1 VSVSDPRFEQFA
13 EWMRRPSFGS
23 RTKREVELKL
33 FELLYRD
40 RIAAGTVTTGD
51 VAEELAVPRS
61 RARGLL
67 LETRTRLAAEPGA
80 PSREQQLAAFVLQ
93 WPHRGSIERDGER
106 LRVVVDDPFLR
117 DLLQNFAYA
126 RGLAVDLSFSRE
138 IVSLTWPTY
147 VALLR
152 GLAGEKGVDEAL
164 ETFAAE
170 IRAGLREQRDLE
182 RAFRQVE
189 QDAEKTKKT
198 DRFVRYAKFAVQYAL
213 PVVEGVRGLTG

>member
-1 VSVSDPRFEQFA
+1 VTDPRFEQFA

-23 RTKREVELKL
+23 RTKREVELKV

-40 RIAAGTVTTGD
+40 RIVEGTVNVGD
-51 VAEELAVPRS
+51 VAAELAVTRS
-61 RARGLL
+61 RARSLL
-67 LETRTRLAAEPGA
+67 LETRTRLAGEPGA

-93 WPHRGSIERDGER
+93 WPRRGSIERDGER

-147 VALLR
+147 VTLVRA
-152 GLAGEKGVDEAL
+152 LAGEKGVDQAL
-164 ETFAAE
+164 DTFAAE
-170 IRAGLREQRDLE
+170 IRAGLREQHELE
-182 RAFRQVE
+182 RAFRAVE
-189 QDAEKTKKT
+189 QEKATKS
-198 DRFVRYAKFAVQYAL
+198 DRFVRYAKFAVRYAL

>member
-1 VSVSDPRFEQFA
+1 MNDPRFEQLA

-23 RTKREVELKL
+23 RAKREIELKV

-40 RIAAGTVTTGD
+40 RIGEGTVTVGD
-51 VAEELAVPRS
+51 VAEELAVT
-61 RARGLL
+61 RARARSLL

-80 PSREQQLAAFVLQ
+80 PSREQQLTAFVLQ
-93 WPHRGSIERDGER
+93 WPRRGTIERDGER

-117 DLLQNFAYA
+117 DLLQNFAYG

-138 IVSLTWPTY
+138 IVTLTWPTY

-152 GLAGEKGVDEAL
+152 ALAGEKGVDQAL

-182 RAFRQVE
+182 RAFRQLE
-189 QDAEKTKKT
+189 QGRATKTE
-198 DRFVRYAKFAVQYAL
+198 RFVRYARFAVQYAL
-213 PVVEGVRGLTG
+213 PVVEGVRGLVG

>member
-1 VSVSDPRFEQFA
+1 VTDPRFEQFA

-23 RTKREVELKL
+23 RTKREIELKL

-40 RIAAGTVTTGD
+40 RIAEGTVNVGD
-51 VAEELAVPRS
+51 VAAELAVTRS
-61 RARGLL
+61 RARTLL
-67 LETRTRLAAEPGA
+67 LETRTRLAGEPGA

-93 WPHRGSIERDGER
+93 WPRRGSIESNGER

-147 VALLR
+147 VTLVRA
-152 GLAGEKGVDEAL
+152 LAGEKGVDQAL
-164 ETFAAE
+164 DTFAAE
-170 IRAGLREQRDLE
+170 IRAGLREQRELE
-182 RAFRQVE
+182 RAFRAVE
-189 QDAEKTKKT
+189 QERATKS
-198 DRFVRYAKFAVQYAL
+198 DRFLRYAKFAVRYAL

>member
-1 VSVSDPRFEQFA
+1 VTDPRFAQFA

-23 RTKREVELKL
+23 RAKREIELKV

-40 RIAAGTVTTGD
+40 RIAEGTVTVGD
-51 VAEELAVPRS
+51 VAEELAVT
-61 RARGLL
+61 RARARSLL

-80 PSREQQLAAFVLQ
+80 PSREQQLTAFVLQ
-93 WPHRGSIERDGER
+93 WPRRGTIERDGER

-117 DLLQNFAYA
+117 DLLQNFAYG

-138 IVSLTWPTY
+138 IVTLTWPTY

-152 GLAGEKGVDEAL
+152 ALAGEKGVDQAL

-182 RAFRQVE
+182 RAFRKLE
-189 QDAEKTKKT
+189 QERATKT
-198 DRFVRYAKFAVQYAL
+198 DRFVRYARFAVQYAL
-213 PVVEGVRGLTG
+213 PVVEGVRGLVG

>member
-1 VSVSDPRFEQFA
+1 
-13 EWMRRPSFGS
+13 MRRPSFGS
-23 RTKREVELKL
+23 RTKREIELKL
-33 FELLYRD
+33 FELLYRE
-40 RIAAGTVTTGD
+40 RIAEGTVTVGD
-51 VAEELAVPRS
+51 VAEELAVPRT
-61 RARGLL
+61 RARALL

-138 IVSLTWPTY
+138 IVTLTWATY
-147 VALLR
+147 VALVRALS
-152 GLAGEKGVDEAL
+152 GERGVDDAL
-164 ETFAAE
+164 ATFAAE
-170 IRAGLREQRDLE
+170 IRAGLREQRDVE
-182 RAFRQVE
+182 REFRKVE
-189 QDAEKTKKT
+189 EDAEKAKKT
-198 DRFVRYAKFAVQYAL
+198 DRFIRYAKFAVHYAL

>member
-1 VSVSDPRFEQFA
+1 
-13 EWMRRPSFGS
+13 MRRPSFGS

-40 RIAAGTVTTGD
+40 RIAGGTVTTGD

-61 RARGLL
+61 RARSLL

-93 WPHRGSIERDGER
+93 WPRRGSIERDGER

-152 GLAGEKGVDEAL
+152 ALAGEKGVDEAL

-198 DRFVRYAKFAVQYAL
+198 DRFARYAKFAVQYAL

>member
-1 VSVSDPRFEQFA
+1 VTDPRFEQFA

-23 RTKREVELKL
+23 RAKREIELKV

-40 RIAAGTVTTGD
+40 RIGAGTVTVGD
-51 VAEELAVPRS
+51 VAEELAVT
-61 RARGLL
+61 RARARSLL

-93 WPHRGSIERDGER
+93 WPRRGTIERDGER

-117 DLLQNFAYA
+117 DLLQNFAYG

-138 IVSLTWPTY
+138 IVTLTWPTY
-147 VALLR
+147 VALVR
-152 GLAGEKGVDEAL
+152 ALAGEKGVDQAL
-164 ETFAAE
+164 DVFAAE
-170 IRAGLREQRDLE
+170 IRAGLREQAKEQREFRRLE
-182 RAFRQVE
+182 EERS
-189 QDAEKTKKT
+189 TKS